1 MDAADVFKVKKKR
14 KMQNGKNSSAFEVS
28 FPDLWFLLFF
38 SGCLGNKI
46 QIAEEIGGN
55 LTWYPPD
62 DASEVTAS
70 WVFSAGGYELL
81 YLPMAIGLVVW
92 GFGVVFFLHI
102 PIHIPSSCFCLL
114 RCFIL
119 FGDGH
124 QSFSGFYMTMIRIPV
139 RQWDEHPLFLAI
151 YCVQ

>member
-92 GFGVVFFLHI
+92 GFGVVFFFTYPYTYSI
-102 PIHIPSSCFCLL
+102 K
-114 RCFIL
+114 
-119 FGDGH
+119 
-124 QSFSGFYMTMIRIPV
+124 
-139 RQWDEHPLFLAI
+139 LFLFVKMFHI
-151 YCVQ
+151 VWGWSSIFFRVLYDHD